1 MKIILTKQ
9 ESEDIFFDAM
19 CNGLAYVCG
28 YGFEID
34 FSRKDYA
41 KAKDNT
47 SNGAFEEVL
56 MQILRD
62 GGSITLADVVNNGS
76 ETSTITL
83 QDVHERVSDVD
94 ARVLIEAI
102 NEEGDADTADAVLQT
117 VFFKEVTFG

>member
-62 GGSITLADVVNNGS
+62 GGSITLADVVNDGS
-76 ETSTITL
+76 ETATITL

>member
-1 MKIILTKQ
+1 MKIILTTQ
-9 ESEDIFFDAM
+9 ESEDIFFDAL
-19 CNGLAYVCG
+19 CNGLSYVCG

-47 SNGAFEEVL
+47 SNAAFEEVL

-62 GGSITLADVVNNGS
+62 GGTITLADVVNDGS

-83 QDVHERVSDVD
+83 QEVHDRVSDVD

-102 NEEGDADTADAVLQT
+102 NEDGDADTADAVLQT
-117 VFFKEVTFG
+117 VFFKEITFG

>member
-1 MKIILTKQ
+1 MQIILTDQ
-9 ESEDIFFDAM
+9 ESENIFFDAL
-19 CNGLAYVCG
+19 CNGLSYVCG

-56 MQILRD
+56 MAILKN
-62 GGSITLADVVNNGS
+62 GGSLTLVDVENDGE
-76 ETSTITL
+76 ETATISL

-94 ARVLIEAI
+94 AAVLIEAY
-102 NEEGDADTADAVLQT
+102 NEDGDADTADAVLQT
-117 VFFKEVTFG
+117 VFFKEITFG